1 MSDSDNKVRRVERED
16 GTATYTVEVTMDA
29 RVFDSILEAARV
41 EQVSV
46 NEFVIGAAAVR
57 VCALSVALAAQS
69 ASAAKKDLN

>member
-57 VCALSVALAAQS
+57 VVLFL
-69 ASAAKKDLN
+69 